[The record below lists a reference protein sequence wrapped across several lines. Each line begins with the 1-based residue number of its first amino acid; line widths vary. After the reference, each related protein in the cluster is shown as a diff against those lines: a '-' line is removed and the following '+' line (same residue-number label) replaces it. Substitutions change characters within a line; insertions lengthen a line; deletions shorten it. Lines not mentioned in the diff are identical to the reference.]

1 MIPIKFLDVAII
13 GDEDLVN
20 GLRLAGVS
28 RYFVI
33 ENSHNIGVDIRKALT
48 SLISAPDIGIVVIQ
62 EEYVEYVEDLMA
74 QVKQTGKTTP
84 VVIEVP
90 SKYGTKYGDV
100 TEYYKAY
107 IRQFVGFDVAI

>member
-28 RYFVI
+28 R
-33 ENSHNIGVDIRKALT
+33 NIGADIRKALT
-48 SLISAPDIGIVVIQ
+48 SLISEPDIGIVVIQ

-74 QVKQTGKTTP
+74 QVKQPGRTTP

-107 IRQFVGFDVAI
+107 IRRFVGFDVAI